1 VSTDSVDGGD
11 NDVGE
16 AHTGIYRE
24 GWLPVHNSI
33 WLSIQLNICSMSTQS
48 ML

>member
-16 AHTGIYRE
+16 SHAEIYRE
-24 GWLPVHNSI
+24 GWLPVHPAHPHD
-33 WLSIQLNICSMSTQS
+33 LVRM
-48 ML
+48 